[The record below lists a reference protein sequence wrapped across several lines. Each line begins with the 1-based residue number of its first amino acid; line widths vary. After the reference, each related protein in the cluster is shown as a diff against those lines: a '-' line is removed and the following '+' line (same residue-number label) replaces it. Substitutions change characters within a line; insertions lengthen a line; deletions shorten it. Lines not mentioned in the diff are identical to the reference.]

1 MRILQADS
9 NETCYVTTAIC
20 ESLGKEA
27 DCYELRLLK
36 DYRDQYME
44 SDPERKEMV
53 DEYYDIAPTIVKRMD
68 RCDNRKELYQDLYD
82 RYLMPC
88 IHEIEDK
95 KYEEC
100 CDRYQDM
107 VMELKSLLYEL
118 RQCA

>member
-1 MRILQADS
+1 M
-9 NETCYVTTAIC
+9 TTAIC

-82 RYLMPC
+82 RYLSLVSMRLR
-88 IHEIEDK
+88 IK
-95 KYEEC
+95 NT
-100 CDRYQDM
+100 
-107 VMELKSLLYEL
+107 KSAVTDI
-118 RQCA
+118 RIW